1 MCVAEHAMDS
11 RQHTSWAALQPS
23 IFLEPGSAFCQL
35 GLQICRYYCVKK
47 LASVEQVRGAAIDC
61 QLGALP
67 LLLKSDCTCTLN

>member
-1 MCVAEHAMDS
+1 MQWTAVSTQVGLHCS
-11 RQHTSWAALQPS
+11 PPS
-23 IFLEPGSAFCQL
+23 FLHPGSAFCQL